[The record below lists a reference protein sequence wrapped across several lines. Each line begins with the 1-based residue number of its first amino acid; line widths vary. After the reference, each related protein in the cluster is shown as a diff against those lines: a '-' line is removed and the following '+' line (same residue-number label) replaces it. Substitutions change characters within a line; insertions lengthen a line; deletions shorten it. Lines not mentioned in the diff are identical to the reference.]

1 VSQTGMLAYVGGGG
15 SGSVQ
20 LAWKDRKGKS
30 LELFGPPGAYLHF
43 RLAPDEKRIVY
54 DATTRAGN
62 DDIWVLDS
70 VRGVPSRVTFD
81 PEEDNLPQWSPDGQN
96 VVWPSHRSGSFD
108 LYIKAANGT
117 GQEKL
122 LVKMGTATGWATDWS
137 KDGRYLLYQRPGE
150 KTGQDLWI
158 APLPTHGEVDGKSE
172 QPFPFLHS
180 EFDEQEGRFSPDAKW
195 VAYTS
200 NESGVSEIYVRS
212 FPDSNTKISI
222 STGGGSEPQWSYDG
236 TELFYLRTD
245 RTLMAVPIT
254 HTPADPLKAGLAAPL
269 FRVPPVLITGN
280 TSRSYAVGKDG
291 KRFLIANGD
300 AANAAPLTVVL
311 NWRAGVKK

>member
-1 VSQTGMLAYVGGGG
+1 
-15 SGSVQ
+15 
-20 LAWKDRKGKS
+20 
-30 LELFGPPGAYLHF
+30 
-43 RLAPDEKRIVY
+43 
-54 DATTRAGN
+54 
-62 DDIWVLDS
+62 
-70 VRGVPSRVTFD
+70 
-81 PEEDNLPQWSPDGQN
+81 
-96 VVWPSHRSGSFD
+96 
-108 LYIKAANGT
+108 LYIKAANTT
-117 GQEKL
+117 GQEKV

-137 KDGRYLLYQRPGE
+137 RDGRYVLYQRPGE

-158 APLPTHGEVDGKSE
+158 APQPSSGKSDGKDDT
-172 QPFPFLHS
+172 QPFPYLHS

-200 NESGVSEIYVRS
+200 NESGVPEIYVQS
-212 FPDSNTKISI
+212 FPLSNTKVPI

-236 TELFYLRTD
+236 TELFYLRAD

-254 HTPADPLKAGLAAPL
+254 HSPAEPLKPGLATPL
-269 FRVPPVLITGN
+269 FKVPPVLITGN